1 MISRLLII
9 VLAFGAAAYRAA
21 GGAWVEA
28 GGLAALG
35 AGLLVL
41 RVLPRQRWLAVLAFA
56 MTAISILVVL
66 MRQAS

>member
-1 MISRLLII
+1 LISRTLII
-9 VLAFGAAAYRAA
+9 LMAFGAAAYRAA

-41 RVLPRQRWLAVLAFA
+41 RVLPGQRWLAVLAFA
-56 MTAISILVVL
+56 LTALSIVVVL
-66 MRQAS
+66 MRHAS